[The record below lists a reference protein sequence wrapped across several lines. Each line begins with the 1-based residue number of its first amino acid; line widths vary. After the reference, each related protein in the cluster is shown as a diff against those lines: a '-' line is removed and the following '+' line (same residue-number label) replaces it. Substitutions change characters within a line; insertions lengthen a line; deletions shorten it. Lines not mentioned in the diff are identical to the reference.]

1 MSGVRFELYPAAFM
15 VLKKVLI
22 GFAVVFCL
30 GLAAAPAPARPTR
43 AETDLLRAVNQTR
56 AQYGLAP
63 VRLDLTLERA
73 ARAHS
78 TTMLRTGSF
87 GHGDLAR
94 RLTSFGVRGPAVGE
108 NLAWGVGS
116 RATPAGVIQGWL
128 ASPSHRANLLRP
140 GFRRIGIGR
149 VVGTYRGYGDA
160 AVITAD
166 FAGN

>member
-1 MSGVRFELYPAAFM
+1 MVVR
-15 VLKKVLI
+15 KVL
-22 GFAVVFCL
+22 VVFTLVFCV
-30 GLAAAPAPARPTR
+30 GLTAAPAPARPSR
-43 AETDLLRAVNQTR
+43 AEADLLRAVNQTR

-63 VRLDLTLERA
+63 VHVDPTLERA

-78 TTMLRTGSF
+78 AAMLRSGSF
-87 GHGDLAR
+87 GHGDFAR
-94 RLTSFGVRGPAVGE
+94 RLTSFGARGPAVGE

-116 RATPAGVIQGWL
+116 RGTPAGVIQGWL

-149 VVGTYRGYGDA
+149 IAGTYRGHGGA

-166 FAGN
+166 FAGV

>member
-1 MSGVRFELYPAAFM
+1 LV
-15 VLKKVLI
+15 
-22 GFAVVFCL
+22 VVFSV
-30 GLAAAPAPARPTR
+30 GLVATPAPARPTR
-43 AETDLLRAVNQTR
+43 AETDLLSAVNQTR

-78 TTMLRTGSF
+78 KTMLRSGAF
-87 GHGDLAR
+87 GHGDFAR
-94 RLTSFGVRGPAVGE
+94 RLTNFGARGPSIGE

-116 RATPAGVIQGWL
+116 RGTPAGVIQGWL

-149 VVGTYRGYGDA
+149 VVGTYRGYRGA